1 MVCAVVMEVY
11 AWFVWSHKVGQTII
25 FHYSINPSL
34 LYLAVLGVMA
44 GEVGGLGPG
53 LYGEGVRLVS
63 LSPPLALILVGT
75 WWGVVGPAD
84 NMSPSDS
91 VRLNTTREGGI
102 NKKHE

>member
-1 MVCAVVMEVY
+1 M
-11 AWFVWSHKVGQTII
+11 HGLHGIIKVGQTII
-25 FHYSINPSL
+25 FHQYL

-75 WWGVVGPAD
+75 WWGVVGAAD
-84 NMSPSDS
+84 SMSPSDS

-102 NKKHE
+102 NKHE